1 LYVTIPPATIAVAK
15 STRFSL
21 EVVDAEDTRVD
32 VLSIVFGFSSSSSG
46 STAAP
51 RTPSSAFSVPSK
63 VVVVV
68 VVVASTTSG
77 ALLSTTTDD
86 LNVLFFPDDDDD
98 AFLDKLLPFNVKV
111 VFDTTRSDERLL
123 RWVKAQKPLLRRTP
137 TKPEERVFFVDTSA
151 KRIDENETIS
161 SLFFSLLVC
170 GARAIVYAFQSIIR
184 KAGLVSLS
192 MIP

>member
-1 LYVTIPPATIAVAK
+1 
-15 STRFSL
+15 
-21 EVVDAEDTRVD
+21 VVDAEDTRVD

-51 RTPSSAFSVPSK
+51 RTPSSAFSVPFK
-63 VVVVV
+63 VVVV

-86 LNVLFFPDDDDD
+86 LNVLFFPDDDDDDDDDDD

-137 TKPEERVFFVDTSA
+137 TKPEERVFFVDTSV